1 MFEVSRY
8 NFNYSID
15 KREHTYSLPDNKE
28 ILKNGQE
35 FYDIRVNY
43 RDNVL
48 YKNIWYGNKSRP
60 YINIDNVLSKQF
72 IATNNILN
80 IHFAD
85 TFYKNHKNDYLV
97 GKDNLRDKCKNK
109 YDFIKAN
116 LFKYDD
122 IKNLNIQERIEYQF
136 KPTIIKILTIF
147 ECLNKNGG
155 IMFNLFGFDSNTIK
169 LISLLLLLF
178 ERIIIYHGWV
188 VCLDYNQIISKDKF
202 KELID
207 NIEYVKIDETID
219 LNNLSHHILDSS
231 KMYLNI
237 IKSIANKDFELYF
250 NIVDKLFFNQYIEFQ
265 YAQNNDDIDYDFEKQ
280 LYEKLKSTSVSI
292 QENTNINSSIKPVE
306 GNFLYNIIHEH
317 KLKRCL
323 EVGMAYGISSMYILL
338 GLKKLKKDDIKLDS
352 IDPFQET
359 QWNNFGVKLVKKI
372 KMDKYHKLYEDKSYI
387 VLPKLLEKKN
397 EYDLIFIDGWHTFD
411 YTLLDFF
418 YANLLLRKGG
428 IIVIDDAYH
437 QGVNKC
443 LKYLDSNYKNY
454 KRIKS
459 PPTVGAYEKIGDD
472 NREWSFHT
480 NF

>member
-15 KREHTYSLPDNKE
+15 KNKHKYSLPDNKE
-28 ILKNGQE
+28 ILKNMKE
-35 FYDIRVNY
+35 FNDFKVKYK
-43 RDNVL
+43 DNAL
-48 YKNIWYGNKSRP
+48 YKNIWYENKSRP

-97 GKDNLRDKCKNK
+97 GKDNLKDKCKNK

-219 LNNLSHHILDSS
+219 LKKLSQHMLDSS
-231 KMYLNI
+231 NTDLDLMI
-237 IKSIANKDFELYF
+237 SIKKKDFETYF
-250 NIVDKLFFNQYIEFQ
+250 QILDKLFLNQYIEYQ
-265 YAQNNDDIDYDFEKQ
+265 YTQKNNDVNYEFEKQ
-280 LYEKLKSTSVSI
+280 LYENLKLTSISI
-292 QENTNINSSIKPVE
+292 QENTNINSSIKPIE
-306 GNFLYNIIHEH
+306 GNFLYNLIHEH

-323 EVGMAYGISSMYILL
+323 EVGMAYGISSMYMLL

-359 QWNNFGVKLVKKI
+359 QWNNFGVKLIKKI
-372 KMDKYHKLYEDKSYI
+372 KMEKYHKLYEDKSYI

-418 YANLLLRKGG
+418 YANLLLKKGG

-443 LKYLDSNYKNY
+443 LRYLDSNYKNY

-472 NREWSFHT
+472 EREWSFHT

>member
-15 KREHTYSLPDNKE
+15 KNKHTYSLPDNKE
-28 ILKNGQE
+28 ILKNRQE

-48 YKNIWYGNKSRP
+48 YKNIWYENKSRP
-60 YINIDNVLSKQF
+60 YINIDNVLFKQF
-72 IATNNILN
+72 VATNNILY
-80 IHFAD
+80 IHFD
-85 TFYKNHKNDYLV
+85 VSFYKNLKNDYLV
-97 GKDNLRDKCKNK
+97 GKDNLKEKCKNK
-109 YDFIKAN
+109 YDFIKATI
-116 LFKYDD
+116 FKYDD
-122 IKNLNIQERIEYQF
+122 IKNLNFQKRIKYQF

-147 ECLNKNGG
+147 ECLNNNGG
-155 IMFNLFGFDSNTIK
+155 IMFDLFGYDSNTIK

-178 ERIIIYHGWV
+178 ERIIIYNYKV
-188 VCLDYNQIISKDKF
+188 VCLDYNPIILKDKF
-202 KELID
+202 KELTD

-219 LNNLSHHILDSS
+219 LTNLSHHMLDSS
-231 KMYLNI
+231 KTYLNI
-237 IKSIANKDFELYF
+237 MKSIEKKDFETYF
-250 NIVDKLFFNQYIEFQ
+250 QIMDKLFLNQYIEFQ
-265 YAQNNDDIDYDFEKQ
+265 YTQNNDNVDYDFEKQ
-280 LYEKLKSTSVSI
+280 LYEKLKLTSVSI
-292 QENTNINSSIKPVE
+292 EENTNINSSIKLEE
-306 GNFLYNIIHEH
+306 GNFLYNIINEY

-359 QWNNFGVKLVKKI
+359 QWNNFGVKLIKKI
-372 KMDKYHKLYEDKSYI
+372 KMEKYHKLYEDKSYI
-387 VLPKLLEKKN
+387 ILPKLLEKKN

-443 LKYLDSNYKNY
+443 LRYLDSNYKNY

-459 PPTVGAYEKIGDD
+459 PSTIGAYEKIGDD
-472 NREWSFHT
+472 EREWSFHT

>member
-8 NFNYSID
+8 NFNYSIE
-15 KREHTYSLPDNKE
+15 KNKHTYSLQDNDK
-28 ILKNGQE
+28 ILKNKE
-35 FYDIRVNY
+35 DSYSLREIY
-43 RDNVL
+43 RNNVL
-48 YKNIWYGNKSRP
+48 YKNFTNNQSKP
-60 YINIDNVLSKQF
+60 YLNLDNILSKQF

-80 IHFAD
+80 IYFD
-85 TFYKNHKNDYLV
+85 STFYKNLKNDYLV
-97 GKDNLRDKCKNK
+97 GKDNLKEKCKNK

-116 LFKYDD
+116 IFKYDD
-122 IKNLNIQERIEYQF
+122 IRNLNLQERIEYQF
-136 KPTIIKILTIF
+136 NPTIIKILTVF
-147 ECLNKNGG
+147 ECLNNNGG
-155 IMFNLFGFDSNTIK
+155 LMFHLFAYDSNTLK
-169 LISLLLLLF
+169 LINLLLLLF
-178 ERIIIYHGWV
+178 ERIIIYHVWV
-188 VCLDYNQIISKDKF
+188 VCLNYNPIISKDKF

-207 NIEYVKIDETID
+207 NIEYVKINEIFD
-219 LNNLSHHILDSS
+219 LKKLSKHMLDSS
-231 KMYLNI
+231 KIQLDIM
-237 IKSIANKDFELYF
+237 KSIKNKDFENYF
-250 NIVDKLFFNQYIEFQ
+250 NLLDKTLLNQYVEYQFSTS
-265 YAQNNDDIDYDFEKQ
+265 NTDVDYDFEKQ
-280 LYEKLKSTSVSI
+280 LYEKLKLTSVSI
-292 QENTNINSSIKPVE
+292 EENTNINSSIKPIE
-306 GNFLYNIIHEH
+306 GNFLYNLINEH

-352 IDPFQET
+352 IDPFQST
-359 QWNNFGVKLVKKI
+359 QWNNFGIKLVKKI

-387 VLPKLLEKKN
+387 ILPKLLEKKN

-472 NREWSFHT
+472 NRQWSFHV

>member
-8 NFNYSID
+8 NFNYTID
-15 KREHTYSLPDNKE
+15 KNKHKYSLPDNKE
-28 ILKNGQE
+28 ILKNMKE
-35 FYDIRVNY
+35 FNDFKVKYK
-43 RDNVL
+43 DNAL
-48 YKNIWYGNKSRP
+48 YKNIWYENKSRP
-60 YINIDNVLSKQF
+60 YIHIDNVLIKQYVS
-72 IATNNILN
+72 TNNILY
-80 IHFAD
+80 IHFD
-85 TFYKNHKNDYLV
+85 VTFYKNLKNDYLV
-97 GKDNLRDKCKNK
+97 GKDNLKEKCKNK
-109 YDFIKAN
+109 YDFIKATI
-116 LFKYDD
+116 FKYDD

-136 KPTIIKILTIF
+136 KPTVIKILTVF

-155 IMFNLFGFDSNTIK
+155 LIFQLFGFDSNTIK

-219 LNNLSHHILDSS
+219 LKKLSQHMLDSS
-231 KMYLNI
+231 NTDLDLMI
-237 IKSIANKDFELYF
+237 SIKKKDFETYF
-250 NIVDKLFFNQYIEFQ
+250 QILDKLFLNQYIEYQ
-265 YAQNNDDIDYDFEKQ
+265 YTQKNNDVNYEFEKQ
-280 LYEKLKSTSVSI
+280 LYENLKLTSISI
-292 QENTNINSSIKPVE
+292 QENTNINSSIKPIE
-306 GNFLYNIIHEH
+306 GNFLYNLIHEH

-323 EVGMAYGISSMYILL
+323 EVGMAYGISSMYMLL

-359 QWNNFGVKLVKKI
+359 QWNNFGVKLIKKI
-372 KMDKYHKLYEDKSYI
+372 KMEKYHKLYEDKSYI

-418 YANLLLRKGG
+418 YANLLLKKGG

-443 LKYLDSNYKNY
+443 LRYLDSNYKNY

-472 NREWSFHT
+472 EREWSFHT

>member
-15 KREHTYSLPDNKE
+15 KSKHKYSLPDNKE
-28 ILKNGQE
+28 ILKNKE
-35 FYDIRVNY
+35 DSYSLREIY
-43 RDNVL
+43 RDHILYKNFTKNLSKPSIVFDNVL
-48 YKNIWYGNKSRP
+48 I
-60 YINIDNVLSKQF
+60 KQYVS
-72 IATNNILN
+72 TNNILY
-80 IHFAD
+80 IHFD
-85 TFYKNHKNDYLV
+85 LDFYKNLKNDYLV
-97 GKDNLRDKCKNK
+97 GKDNLKDKCKNK
-109 YDFIKAN
+109 YDFIKATI
-116 LFKYDD
+116 FKYNDFR
-122 IKNLNIQERIEYQF
+122 NLNFQERIEYQF

-147 ECLNKNGG
+147 ECLNNNGC
-155 IMFNLFGFDSNTIK
+155 IMIDLFGYDSNTVK
-169 LISLLLLLF
+169 LINLLLLLF
-178 ERIIIYHGWV
+178 ERIIIYHNKV
-188 VCLDYNQIISKDKF
+188 LCLNYNPIILKDKF

-207 NIEYVKIDETID
+207 NIEYVKINETID
-219 LNNLSHHILDSS
+219 LKKLSQNMLDSS
-231 KMYLNI
+231 KIYLDI
-237 IKSIANKDFELYF
+237 MKSIKKKDFETYF
-250 NIVDKLFFNQYIEFQ
+250 QILDKLFLNQYIEFQ
-265 YAQNNDDIDYDFEKQ
+265 YTQNNNDVDYDFEKQ
-280 LYEKLKSTSVSI
+280 LYENLKLTSISI
-292 QENTNINSSIKPVE
+292 QENTNINSSIKPIE
-306 GNFLYNIIHEH
+306 GNFLYNLIHEH

-359 QWNNFGVKLVKKI
+359 QWNNFGVKLIKKI
-372 KMDKYHKLYEDKSYI
+372 KMEKYHKLYEDKSYI

-418 YANLLLRKGG
+418 YANLLLKKGG

-443 LKYLDSNYKNY
+443 LRYLDSNYKNY

-472 NREWSFHT
+472 EREWSFHT

>member
-15 KREHTYSLPDNKE
+15 KSKHKYSLPDNKE
-28 ILKNGQE
+28 ILKNKE
-35 FYDIRVNY
+35 DSYSLREIY
-43 RDNVL
+43 RNHILYKNFTKNLSKPSIVFDNVL
-48 YKNIWYGNKSRP
+48 I
-60 YINIDNVLSKQF
+60 KQYVS
-72 IATNNILN
+72 TNNILY
-80 IHFAD
+80 IHFD
-85 TFYKNHKNDYLV
+85 LDFYKNLKNDYLV
-97 GKDNLRDKCKNK
+97 GKDNLKDKCKNK
-109 YDFIKAN
+109 YDFIKATI
-116 LFKYDD
+116 FKYNDFR
-122 IKNLNIQERIEYQF
+122 NLNFQERIEYQF

-147 ECLNKNGG
+147 ECLNNNGC
-155 IMFNLFGFDSNTIK
+155 IMIDLFGYDSNTVK
-169 LISLLLLLF
+169 LINLLLLLF
-178 ERIIIYHGWV
+178 ERIIIYHNKV
-188 VCLDYNQIISKDKF
+188 LCLNYNPIILKDKF

-207 NIEYVKIDETID
+207 NIEYVKINETID
-219 LNNLSHHILDSS
+219 LKKLSQNMLDSS
-231 KMYLNI
+231 KIYLDI
-237 IKSIANKDFELYF
+237 MKSIKKKDFETYF
-250 NIVDKLFFNQYIEFQ
+250 QILDKLFLNQYIEYQ
-265 YAQNNDDIDYDFEKQ
+265 YTQKNNDVNYDFEKQ
-280 LYEKLKSTSVSI
+280 LYENLKLTSISI
-292 QENTNINSSIKPVE
+292 QENTHINSSIKPAE
-306 GNFLYNIIHEH
+306 GNFLYNLIHEH

-359 QWNNFGVKLVKKI
+359 QWNNFGVKLIKKI
-372 KMDKYHKLYEDKSYI
+372 KMEKYHKLYEDKSYI

-443 LKYLDSNYKNY
+443 LRYLDSNYKNY

-472 NREWSFHT
+472 EREWSFHT

>member
-15 KREHTYSLPDNKE
+15 KNKHKYSLPDNKE
-28 ILKNGQE
+28 ILKNMKE
-35 FYDIRVNY
+35 FNDFKVKYK
-43 RDNVL
+43 DNAL
-48 YKNIWYGNKSRP
+48 YKNIWYENKSRP
-60 YINIDNVLSKQF
+60 YIHIDNVLIKQYVS
-72 IATNNILN
+72 TNNILY
-80 IHFAD
+80 IHFD
-85 TFYKNHKNDYLV
+85 LDFYKNLKNDYLV
-97 GKDNLRDKCKNK
+97 GKDNLKEKCKNK
-109 YDFIKAN
+109 YDFIKATI
-116 LFKYDD
+116 FKYDD

-136 KPTIIKILTIF
+136 KPTIKKILIIF
-147 ECLNKNGG
+147 ECLNNNGCLM
-155 IMFNLFGFDSNTIK
+155 IDLFGYDSNAVK
-169 LISLLLLLF
+169 LINLLLLLF
-178 ERIIIYHGWV
+178 ERIIIYRNKV
-188 VCLDYNQIISKDKF
+188 VCLNYNPIIIKDKF

-207 NIEYVKIDETID
+207 NIEYVKIYETID
-219 LNNLSHHILDSS
+219 LKKLSQHMLDSS
-231 KMYLNI
+231 NTDLDLMI
-237 IKSIANKDFELYF
+237 SIKKKDFETYF
-250 NIVDKLFFNQYIEFQ
+250 QILDKLFLNQYIEYQ
-265 YAQNNDDIDYDFEKQ
+265 YTQKNNDVNYEFEKQ
-280 LYEKLKSTSVSI
+280 LYENLKLTSISI
-292 QENTNINSSIKPVE
+292 QENTNINSSIKPIE
-306 GNFLYNIIHEH
+306 GNFLYNLIYEH

-359 QWNNFGVKLVKKI
+359 QWNNFGVKLIKKI
-372 KMDKYHKLYEDKSYI
+372 KMEKYHKLYEDKSYI

-443 LKYLDSNYKNY
+443 LRYLDSNYKNY

-459 PPTVGAYEKIGDD
+459 PQTVGAYEKIGDD
-472 NREWSFHT
+472 EREWSFHT

>member
-15 KREHTYSLPDNKE
+15 KRKHIYSLPDNKK
-28 ILKNGQE
+28 ILKNTQE

-43 RDNVL
+43 RNNVL
-48 YKNIWYGNKSRP
+48 YKNIWYENKSRA
-60 YINIDNVLSKQF
+60 YMNIEDVLSKSF
-72 IATNNILN
+72 ISTKNTLY
-80 IHFAD
+80 IHFD
-85 TFYKNHKNDYLV
+85 VSFYKNLKNDYLI
-97 GKDNLRDKCKNK
+97 GKDNLKEKCKNK
-109 YDFIKAN
+109 YDFIKATV
-116 LFKYDD
+116 FKYDD
-122 IKNLNIQERIEYQF
+122 IKNLNVQERIEYQF
-136 KPTIIKILTIF
+136 KPTVIKILTVF
-147 ECLNKNGG
+147 ECLNKNGSL
-155 IMFNLFGFDSNTIK
+155 IFQLFGYDSNTIK
-169 LISLLLLLF
+169 LINLLSLLF
-178 ERIIIYHGWV
+178 ERIIIYHSWV
-188 VCLDYNQIISKDKF
+188 LCLDYNQIISNDEF
-202 KELID
+202 KELTD
-207 NIEYVKIDETID
+207 NIEYVKIDKTID
-219 LNNLSHHILDSS
+219 LNNLSHHMLDSS
-231 KMYLNI
+231 ETYLNI
-237 IKSIANKDFELYF
+237 IRSIASKDFELYF
-250 NIVDKLFFNQYIEFQ
+250 KIVDKLFLNQYIQFQ
-265 YAQNNDDIDYDFEKQ
+265 YAQNNTDINYDFEKQ
-280 LYEKLKSTSVSI
+280 LYENLKLTSVAI
-292 QENTNINSSIKPVE
+292 EENTNINSSIKPVE
-306 GNFLYNIIHEH
+306 GNFLYNLINEY
-317 KLKRCL
+317 KLKKCL

-459 PPTVGAYEKIGDD
+459 PSTVGAYEKIGDD
-472 NREWSFHT
+472 NREWSFHV

>member
-15 KREHTYSLPDNKE
+15 KNKHKYSLPDNKE
-28 ILKNGQE
+28 ILKNMKE
-35 FYDIRVNY
+35 FNDFKVKYK
-43 RDNVL
+43 DNAL
-48 YKNIWYGNKSRP
+48 YKNIWYENKSRP
-60 YINIDNVLSKQF
+60 YIHIDNVLIKQYVS
-72 IATNNILN
+72 TNNILY
-80 IHFAD
+80 IHFD
-85 TFYKNHKNDYLV
+85 VSFYKNLKNDYLV
-97 GKDNLRDKCKNK
+97 GKDNLKEKCKNK
-109 YDFIKAN
+109 YDFIKATI
-116 LFKYDD
+116 FKYDD

-136 KPTIIKILTIF
+136 KPTIIKILIIF
-147 ECLNKNGG
+147 ECLNNNGCLM
-155 IMFNLFGFDSNTIK
+155 IDLFGYDSNAVK
-169 LISLLLLLF
+169 LINLLLLLF
-178 ERIIIYHGWV
+178 ERIIIYRNKV
-188 VCLDYNQIISKDKF
+188 VCLNYNPIIIKDKF

-219 LNNLSHHILDSS
+219 LKKLSQHMLDSS
-231 KMYLNI
+231 NTDLDLMI
-237 IKSIANKDFELYF
+237 SIKKKDFETYF
-250 NIVDKLFFNQYIEFQ
+250 QILDKLFLNQYIEYQ
-265 YAQNNDDIDYDFEKQ
+265 YTQKNNDVNYEFEKQ
-280 LYEKLKSTSVSI
+280 LYENLKLTSISI
-292 QENTNINSSIKPVE
+292 QENTNINSSIKPIE
-306 GNFLYNIIHEH
+306 GNFLYNLIHEH

-323 EVGMAYGISSMYILL
+323 EVGMAYGISSMYMLL

-359 QWNNFGVKLVKKI
+359 QWNNFGVKLIKKI
-372 KMDKYHKLYEDKSYI
+372 KMEKYHKLYEDKSYI

-418 YANLLLRKGG
+418 YANLLLKKGG

-443 LKYLDSNYKNY
+443 LRYLDSNYKNY

-472 NREWSFHT
+472 EREWSFHT

>member
-1 MFEVSRY
+1 
-8 NFNYSID
+8 
-15 KREHTYSLPDNKE
+15 
-28 ILKNGQE
+28 
-35 FYDIRVNY
+35 
-43 RDNVL
+43 
-48 YKNIWYGNKSRP
+48 
-60 YINIDNVLSKQF
+60 
-72 IATNNILN
+72 
-80 IHFAD
+80 
-85 TFYKNHKNDYLV
+85 
-97 GKDNLRDKCKNK
+97 
-109 YDFIKAN
+109 
-116 LFKYDD
+116 
-122 IKNLNIQERIEYQF
+122 
-136 KPTIIKILTIF
+136 
-147 ECLNKNGG
+147 
-155 IMFNLFGFDSNTIK
+155 MFNLFGFDSNTIK

-219 LNNLSHHILDSS
+219 LKKLSQHMLDSS
-231 KMYLNI
+231 NTDLDLMI
-237 IKSIANKDFELYF
+237 SIKKKDFETYF
-250 NIVDKLFFNQYIEFQ
+250 QILDKLFLNQYIEYQ
-265 YAQNNDDIDYDFEKQ
+265 YTQKNNDVNYEFEKQ
-280 LYEKLKSTSVSI
+280 LYENLKLTSISI
-292 QENTNINSSIKPVE
+292 QENTNINSSIKPIE
-306 GNFLYNIIHEH
+306 GNFLYNLIHEH

-323 EVGMAYGISSMYILL
+323 EVGMAYGISSMYMLL

-359 QWNNFGVKLVKKI
+359 QWNNFGVKLIKKI
-372 KMDKYHKLYEDKSYI
+372 KMEKYHKLYEDKSYI

-418 YANLLLRKGG
+418 YANLLLKKGG

-443 LKYLDSNYKNY
+443 LRYLDSNYKNY

-472 NREWSFHT
+472 EREWSFHT

>member
-15 KREHTYSLPDNKE
+15 KNKHKYSLPDNKE
-28 ILKNGQE
+28 ILKNTQE

-48 YKNIWYGNKSRP
+48 YKNIWYENKSRP
-60 YINIDNVLSKQF
+60 YINIEDVLSKNF
-72 IATNNILN
+72 ISTNNILY
-80 IHFAD
+80 IHFD
-85 TFYKNHKNDYLV
+85 VSFYKNLKNDYLV
-97 GKDNLRDKCKNK
+97 GKDNLKEKCKNK

-116 LFKYDD
+116 IFKYDD

-136 KPTIIKILTIF
+136 KPTIIKILIIF
-147 ECLNKNGG
+147 ECLNNNGCLM
-155 IMFNLFGFDSNTIK
+155 IDLFGYDSNAVK
-169 LISLLLLLF
+169 LINLLLLLF
-178 ERIIIYHGWV
+178 ERIIIYRNKV
-188 VCLDYNQIISKDKF
+188 VCLNYNPIIIKDKF

-219 LNNLSHHILDSS
+219 LKKLSQHMLDSS
-231 KMYLNI
+231 NTDLDLMI
-237 IKSIANKDFELYF
+237 SIKKKDFETYF
-250 NIVDKLFFNQYIEFQ
+250 QILDKLFLNQYIEYQ
-265 YAQNNDDIDYDFEKQ
+265 YTQKNNDVNYEFEKQ
-280 LYEKLKSTSVSI
+280 LYENLKLTSISI
-292 QENTNINSSIKPVE
+292 QENTNINSSIKPIE
-306 GNFLYNIIHEH
+306 GNFLYNLIHEH

-323 EVGMAYGISSMYILL
+323 EVGMAYGISSMYMLL

-359 QWNNFGVKLVKKI
+359 QWNNFGVKLIKKI
-372 KMDKYHKLYEDKSYI
+372 KMEKYHKLYEDKSYI

-418 YANLLLRKGG
+418 YANLLLKKGG

-443 LKYLDSNYKNY
+443 LRYLDSNYKNY

-472 NREWSFHT
+472 EREWSFHT

>member
-15 KREHTYSLPDNKE
+15 KRKHIYSLPDNKE

-60 YINIDNVLSKQF
+60 YINIEDVLSKSF
-72 IATNNILN
+72 ISTDNILY
-80 IHFAD
+80 IHFD
-85 TFYKNHKNDYLV
+85 VSFYKNLKNDYLV

-136 KPTIIKILTIF
+136 KPTIIKILTVF

-155 IMFNLFGFDSNTIK
+155 LIFQLFGYDSNTIK
-169 LISLLLLLF
+169 LINLLLLLF
-178 ERIIIYHGWV
+178 ERIIIYHSWV

-219 LNNLSHHILDSS
+219 LNNLSYYMLDSS
-231 KMYLNI
+231 KIYLNI

-250 NIVDKLFFNQYIEFQ
+250 NIVDKLFLNQYIEFQ
-265 YAQNNDDIDYDFEKQ
+265 YTQNNINIDYEFEKQ
-280 LYEKLKSTSVSI
+280 LYENLKLTSVSI

-387 VLPKLLEKKN
+387 ILPKLLEKKN

-459 PPTVGAYEKIGDD
+459 PSTVGAYEKIGDD
-472 NREWSFHT
+472 NREWSFHV

>member
-15 KREHTYSLPDNKE
+15 KRKHIYSLPDNKE

-60 YINIDNVLSKQF
+60 YINIEDVLSKSF
-72 IATNNILN
+72 ISTDNILY
-80 IHFAD
+80 IHFD
-85 TFYKNHKNDYLV
+85 VSFYKNLKNDYLV

-136 KPTIIKILTIF
+136 KPTIIKILTVF

-155 IMFNLFGFDSNTIK
+155 LIFQLFGYDSNTIK
-169 LISLLLLLF
+169 LINLLLLLF
-178 ERIIIYHGWV
+178 ERIIIYHSWV

-219 LNNLSHHILDSS
+219 LNNLSYYMLDSS
-231 KMYLNI
+231 KIYLNI

-250 NIVDKLFFNQYIEFQ
+250 NIVDKLFLNQYIEFQ
-265 YAQNNDDIDYDFEKQ
+265 YTQNNINIDYEFEKQ
-280 LYEKLKSTSVSI
+280 LYENLKLTSVSI

-372 KMDKYHKLYEDKSYI
+372 KMEKYHKLYEDKSYI
-387 VLPKLLEKKN
+387 ILPKLLEKKN

-459 PPTVGAYEKIGDD
+459 PSTVGAYEKIGDD
-472 NREWSFHT
+472 NREWSFHV